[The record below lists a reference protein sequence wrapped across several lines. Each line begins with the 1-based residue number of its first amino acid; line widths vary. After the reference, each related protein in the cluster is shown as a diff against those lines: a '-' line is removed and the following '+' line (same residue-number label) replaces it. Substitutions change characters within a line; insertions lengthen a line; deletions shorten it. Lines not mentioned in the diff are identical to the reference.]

1 MTDDVVPVRR
11 ALLSVS
17 DKAGLVEFGRF
28 LAGRGAEILSTGG
41 TYKLLK
47 DNGQI
52 PTIPDFSQTYDAQFT
67 EALAQ

>member
-28 LAGRGAEILSTGG
+28 LAGQGAEILSTGG
-41 TYKLLK
+41 TR
-47 DNGQI
+47 GRCARRACRCARWATT
-52 PTIPDFSQTYDAQFT
+52 PASPRSWTAG
-67 EALAQ
+67 